1 MNILLLSMST
11 FPYLE
16 NKEDEKDKPRRLRK
30 SRFTYRN
37 NKEEYYSQLEP
48 ITRVLIENGNIP
60 NEVIALCTKAS
71 TTESEYRLDDDKTYT
86 KSPLDFYIS
95 RITEV
100 AGKDNTIEYK
110 KFPQGENAYL
120 DPNDT
125 KSKNSAI
132 AEIAL
137 YLLSKKND
145 PENNEELHLWI
156 DTQGGMR
163 DVSLLMNAVVSLLKT
178 SDIKIEG
185 IYSINY
191 TDGIGNVI
199 KQNDTYHIFD
209 FVSGMNEFIQYGRA
223 DQLVKY
229 YGIDNNSNNANIPAL
244 VTQMKELADSIMLCD
259 LNRFDKGLTEIKKTL
274 DKWDENNESNNVLL
288 NIFVEQIKDDYKEI
302 LKKDVSGVDKIKWF
316 HKKKLYQQT
325 LTYIESNGPKDW
337 DSSGVLKFSWIKG
350 IKNDKEPSQTDMVNR
365 YIGYAIQGINE
376 KMNESHTEALDT
388 LLKEENDGQKY
399 WKTEKNG
406 EKRKLLKGSIDAIN
420 RKKENGKKEDEI
432 IYKYKVKS
440 EKNDVDE
447 NQLYKLIA
455 FYKLIK
461 MERNLFNHMDSNEDD
476 ERNNRQRMQI
486 DKLDT
491 LIDSYV
497 DTCEKLCKKEDI
509 S

>member
-11 FPYLE
+11 FPYLG

-30 SRFTYRN
+30 SRFTYMN
-37 NKEEYYSQLEP
+37 NKVEEYYSQLEP
-48 ITRVLIENGNIP
+48 ITRVLIENGNKP
-60 NEVIALCTKAS
+60 DEVIALCTKAS
-71 TTESEYRLDDDKTYT
+71 
-86 KSPLDFYIS
+86 
-95 RITEV
+95 
-100 AGKDNTIEYK
+100 
-110 KFPQGENAYL
+110 
-120 DPNDT
+120 
-125 KSKNSAI
+125 
-132 AEIAL
+132 
-137 YLLSKKND
+137 
-145 PENNEELHLWI
+145 
-156 DTQGGMR
+156 
-163 DVSLLMNAVVSLLKT
+163 VSLLKT

-199 KQNDTYHIFD
+199 EQNDTYHIFD

-229 YGIDNNSNNANIPAL
+229 YGLNNKSTNANIPAL

-259 LNRFDKGLTEIKKTL
+259 LNRFDNGLKAIRKTL
-274 DKWDENNESNNVLL
+274 DEWNENNESNDVLL
-288 NIFVEQIKDDYKEI
+288 NIFVEQIKDDYEEISKENA
-302 LKKDVSGVDKIKWF
+302 SAVDKIKWF

-365 YIGYAIQGINE
+365 YIGYAIQGIYE

-388 LLKEENDGQKY
+388 LLKEGNDGLKY
-399 WKTEKNG
+399 WKTNKNG
-406 EKRKLLKGSIDAIN
+406 KKRKLLKDSFNAIN
-420 RKKENGKKEDEI
+420 RKTENGKKKTET
-432 IYKYKVKS
+432 IYEYKVES

-461 MERNLFNHMDSNEDD
+461 LERNLFNHMDNGNVENND
-476 ERNNRQRMQI
+476 ECKNKQRMQI

-497 DTCEKLCKKEDI
+497 DTCEKLCQ
-509 S
+509 

>member
-37 NKEEYYSQLEP
+37 NKEEYKEEYYSQLEP

-60 NEVIALCTKAS
+60 NEVIALCTKVS

-86 KSPLDFYIS
+86 KSPFGFYIS
-95 RITEV
+95 RINEV
-100 AGKDNTIEYK
+100 ACKNNKIIYK
-110 KFPQGENAYL
+110 KFPQGEDAYL
-120 DPNDT
+120 DPNDI
-125 KSKNSAI
+125 KSKNMAV

-137 YLLSKKND
+137 YLLSKKNSLK
-145 PENNEELHLWI
+145 NNEKLHLWI

-259 LNRFDKGLTEIKKTL
+259 LNRFDNGLSEIKKTL

-337 DSSGVLKFSWIKG
+337 ERSRVITFSCTEVNG
-350 IKNDKEPSQTDMVNR
+350 NTDRLPSLTNMVNH
-365 YIGYAIQGINE
+365 YIGYITDGISENME
-376 KMNESHTEALDT
+376 ESHTEALDT
-388 LLKEENDGQKY
+388 LLIEDAEGEKY
-399 WKTEKNG
+399 WRRNRDGRKRRLLNIELKN
-406 EKRKLLKGSIDAIN
+406 
-420 RKKENGKKEDEI
+420 KKVEWD
-432 IYKYKVKS
+432 YKYKVEFGK
-440 EKNDVDE
+440 KGNNE

-461 MERNLFNHMDSNEDD
+461 MERNLFNHMDSNEHD

>member
-30 SRFTYRN
+30 SRFTYMN
-37 NKEEYYSQLEP
+37 NKVEEYYSQLEP
-48 ITRVLIENGNIP
+48 ITRVLIENGNKP
-60 NEVIALCTKAS
+60 DEVIALCTKAS
-71 TTESEYRLDDDKTYT
+71 TTEGEYRLDDDKIDI
-86 KSPLDFYIS
+86 KSPLGFYIS

-100 AGKDNTIEYK
+100 ADKNKTIKYK
-110 KFPQGENAYL
+110 KFPQGEDTYL

-137 YLLSKKND
+137 YLLSKKNGL
-145 PENNEELHLWI
+145 ENNEELHLWI

-163 DVSLLMNAVVSLLKT
+163 DVSLLMNSVVSLLKT

-199 KQNDTYHIFD
+199 EQNDTYHIFD

-229 YGIDNNSNNANIPAL
+229 YGLNNKSTNANIPAL

-337 DSSGVLKFSWIKG
+337 ERSRLITFSCTEVNG
-350 IKNDKEPSQTDMVNR
+350 DTDRLPSLTNMVNH
-365 YIGYAIQGINE
+365 YIGYITDGISENME
-376 KMNESHTEALDT
+376 ESHTEALDT
-388 LLKEENDGQKY
+388 LLIEEAEGEKY
-399 WKTEKNG
+399 WRRNRDGRKRRLLNIELKN
-406 EKRKLLKGSIDAIN
+406 
-420 RKKENGKKEDEI
+420 KKVEWD
-432 IYKYKVKS
+432 YKYKVEFGK
-440 EKNDVDE
+440 KGNNE

>member
-11 FPYLE
+11 FPYSE
-16 NKEDEKDKPRRLRK
+16 NKENTVRKLRK
-30 SRFTYRN
+30 SKFSYSGNET
-37 NKEEYYSQLEP
+37 EEYYSQLEP
-48 ITRVLIENGNIP
+48 ITRVLIEKGDKP
-60 NEVIALCTKAS
+60 DEVLALCTKAS
-71 TTESEYRLDDDKTYT
+71 VTKRKYMLDDDENTYE
-86 KSPLDFYIS
+86 KSPLDFYID
-95 RITEV
+95 RISD
-100 AGKDNTIEYK
+100 GPDKDKTITYI
-110 KFPQGENAYL
+110 KFPQDQDAYL
-120 DPNDT
+120 DTNDV
-125 KSKNSAI
+125 KSKNMAV

-137 YLLSKKND
+137 YLLSKKNGLED
-145 PENNEELHLWI
+145 NEKLHLWI

-163 DVSLLMNAVVSLLKT
+163 DVSLLMNAIVSLLKT
-178 SDIKIEG
+178 NDISIDG

-199 KQNDTYHIFD
+199 EQNDTYHIFD

-337 DSSGVLKFSWIKG
+337 ERSRLITFSCTEVNG
-350 IKNDKEPSQTDMVNR
+350 DTDRLPSLTNMVNH
-365 YIGYAIQGINE
+365 YIGYITDGISENME
-376 KMNESHTEALDT
+376 ESHTEALDT
-388 LLKEENDGQKY
+388 LLIEEAEGEKY
-399 WKTEKNG
+399 WRRNRDGRKRRLLNIELKN
-406 EKRKLLKGSIDAIN
+406 
-420 RKKENGKKEDEI
+420 KKVEWD
-432 IYKYKVKS
+432 YKYKVEFGK
-440 EKNDVDE
+440 KGNNE

-497 DTCEKLCKKEDI
+497 DTCEKLCKKDDI

>member
-16 NKEDEKDKPRRLRK
+16 NKEEEKDKPRRLRK
-30 SRFTYRN
+30 SKFTYMN
-37 NKEEYYSQLEP
+37 NKVEEYYSQLEP
-48 ITRVLIENGNIP
+48 ITRVLIENGNKP
-60 NEVIALCTKAS
+60 DEVITLCTKAS
-71 TTESEYRLDDDKTYT
+71 MTEREYRLDDDKTDT

-100 AGKDNTIEYK
+100 ADKNNTIKYK
-110 KFPQGENAYL
+110 KFPQGEDVYL
-120 DPNDT
+120 EPNDT

-145 PENNEELHLWI
+145 QENNEELHLWI

-199 KQNDTYHIFD
+199 EQNDTYHIFD

-229 YGIDNNSNNANIPAL
+229 YGLNNKSTNANIPAL

-274 DKWDENNESNNVLL
+274 DKWNENNESNNVLL

-337 DSSGVLKFSWIKG
+337 ERSRVITFSCTEVNG
-350 IKNDKEPSQTDMVNR
+350 DTDRLPSLTNMVNH
-365 YIGYAIQGINE
+365 YIGYITDGISE
-376 KMNESHTEALDT
+376 HMEESHTEALDT
-388 LLKEENDGQKY
+388 LLIEEAEGEKY
-399 WKTEKNG
+399 WRRNRDGRKRRLLNIELKN
-406 EKRKLLKGSIDAIN
+406 
-420 RKKENGKKEDEI
+420 KKAEWD
-432 IYKYKVKS
+432 YKYKVEFGK
-440 EKNDVDE
+440 KGNNE

>member
-11 FPYLE
+11 FPYLG

-30 SRFTYRN
+30 SRFTYMN
-37 NKEEYYSQLEP
+37 NKVEEYYSQLEP
-48 ITRVLIENGNIP
+48 ITRVLIENGNKP
-60 NEVIALCTKAS
+60 DEVIALCTKES
-71 TTESEYRLDDDKTYT
+71 TTEGEYRLDDDKIDT
-86 KSPLDFYIS
+86 KSPLGFYIS
-95 RITEV
+95 RINEV
-100 AGKDNTIEYK
+100 AGKNNKIIYT
-110 KFPQGENAYL
+110 KFPQGEDAYL
-120 DPNDT
+120 DPKDI
-125 KSKNSAI
+125 KSKNMAV

-137 YLLSKKND
+137 YLLSKKNSLK
-145 PENNEELHLWI
+145 NNEKLHLWI

-199 KQNDTYHIFD
+199 EQNDTYHIFD

-229 YGIDNNSNNANIPAL
+229 YGLNNKSTNANIPAL

-259 LNRFDKGLTEIKKTL
+259 LNRFDNGLKAIRKTL
-274 DKWDENNESNNVLL
+274 DEWNENNESNDVLL
-288 NIFVEQIKDDYKEI
+288 NIFVEQIKDDYEEISKENA
-302 LKKDVSGVDKIKWF
+302 SAVDKIKWF

-365 YIGYAIQGINE
+365 YIGYAIQGIYE

-388 LLKEENDGQKY
+388 LLKEGNDGLKY
-399 WKTEKNG
+399 WKTNKNG
-406 EKRKLLKGSIDAIN
+406 KKRKLLKDSFNAIN
-420 RKKENGKKEDEI
+420 RKTENGKKKTET
-432 IYKYKVKS
+432 IYEYKVES

-461 MERNLFNHMDSNEDD
+461 LERNLFNHMDNGNVENNNECK
-476 ERNNRQRMQI
+476 NKQRMQI

-497 DTCEKLCKKEDI
+497 DTCEKLYQ
-509 S
+509 

>member
-11 FPYLE
+11 FPYLG

-30 SRFTYRN
+30 SRFTYMN
-37 NKEEYYSQLEP
+37 NKVEEYYSQLEP
-48 ITRVLIENGNIP
+48 ITRVLIENGNKP
-60 NEVIALCTKAS
+60 DEVIALCTKAS
-71 TTESEYRLDDDKTYT
+71 TTEGEYRLDDDKTDT

-100 AGKDNTIEYK
+100 ADKNKTI
-110 KFPQGENAYL
+110 KFE
-120 DPNDT
+120 
-125 KSKNSAI
+125 K
-132 AEIAL
+132 
-137 YLLSKKND
+137 
-145 PENNEELHLWI
+145 LHLWI

-199 KQNDTYHIFD
+199 EQNDTYHIFD

-229 YGIDNNSNNANIPAL
+229 YGLNNKSTNANIPAL

-259 LNRFDKGLTEIKKTL
+259 LNRFDNGLKAIRKTL
-274 DKWDENNESNNVLL
+274 DEWNENNESNDVLL
-288 NIFVEQIKDDYKEI
+288 NIFVEQIKDDYEEISKENA
-302 LKKDVSGVDKIKWF
+302 SAVDKIKWF

-365 YIGYAIQGINE
+365 YIGYAIQGIYE

-388 LLKEENDGQKY
+388 LLKEGNDGLKY
-399 WKTEKNG
+399 WKTNKNG
-406 EKRKLLKGSIDAIN
+406 KKRKLLKDSFNAIN
-420 RKKENGKKEDEI
+420 RKTENGKKKTET
-432 IYKYKVKS
+432 IYEYKVES

-461 MERNLFNHMDSNEDD
+461 LERNLFNHMDNGNVENND
-476 ERNNRQRMQI
+476 ECKNKQRMQI

-497 DTCEKLCKKEDI
+497 DTCEKLCQ
-509 S
+509 